1 MLKKIFCQI
10 FCYIV
15 INVYFC
21 SPKRKFRERNL
32 KSLIEILKVDLIAG
46 ESLRSIN
53 VFSMVAVL
61 AKSDKGTESVRRRG
75 FPIADRTVS
84 YRR

>member
-1 MLKKIFCQI
+1 MFCN
-10 FCYIV
+10 V
-15 INVYFC
+15 GINVYFC
-21 SPKRKFRERNL
+21 NLKCKFRERNL

-53 VFSMVAVL
+53 VFSSVAVL